1 MSLSNKINSEITD
14 AMKAKKADRLLA
26 LRAIK
31 SELLM
36 LATSGKESGEEAEIK
51 ALQKLVK
58 QRKESADLYES
69 QSRHDLAEVE
79 IFQADVISEFLP
91 KQLTETEL
99 HQALKG
105 IVEKLGANGP
115 QDMGK
120 VMGAATKELGGKA
133 DGKTISETVKQ
144 LLS

>member
-1 MSLSNKINSEITD
+1 MSLTDRINEEITE
-14 AMKAKKADRLLA
+14 AMKARKQDRLLA
-26 LRAIK
+26 LRAVK
-31 SELLM
+31 SELLL
-36 LATSGKESGEEAEIK
+36 LATSGKGASEEEEIK
-51 ALQKLVK
+51 AIQKLVK

-91 KQLTETEL
+91 RQMSEEELTNEL
-99 HQALKG
+99 KS
-105 IVEKLGANGP
+105 IIEDLGASGM

-120 VMGAATKELGGKA
+120 VMGTASGRLAGRA
-133 DGKTISETVKQ
+133 DGKTISDKVRQ